1 MIVCCCIKA
10 ASLSSAQTNHATYTF
25 NARTMH
31 VRASS
36 ISFIKKL
43 PTSDHWLL
51 FLWNHIKPRH
61 LFCFSLSILGTNYI
75 LTIRFGI
82 PTVLHTT
89 HHLQFVHRAI
99 MSTKL
104 KLAFNILEVHRAS
117 LLLAGWTVFVDRFLG
132 FQIAILEAG
141 RPASM
146 QFWELNI
153 ESNSQEKSIKSN

>member
-10 ASLSSAQTNHATYTF
+10 ASLCSAQTNHATYTF

-31 VRASS
+31 VCASS
-36 ISFIKKL
+36 ISLIKKL
-43 PTSDHWLL
+43 RTSDHWLL
-51 FLWNHIKPRH
+51 FLWNHVKPRH
-61 LFCFSLSILGTNYI
+61 FFCFSLSILGTNYI

-117 LLLAGWTVFVDRFLG
+117 LLLAAMLPGYADTDTSTRYGDTPIRHFSKNKDTRIR
-132 FQIAILEAG
+132 QYI
-141 RPASM
+141 
-146 QFWELNI
+146 
-153 ESNSQEKSIKSN
+153 

>member
-36 ISFIKKL
+36 ISNARTMHVRASSISFIKKL

-51 FLWNHIKPRH
+51 FLWNHVKPRH
-61 LFCFSLSILGTNYI
+61 FFCFSLSILGTNYI

-141 RPASM
+141 RPGPCLAILE
-146 QFWELNI
+146 F
-153 ESNSQEKSIKSN
+153 